1 MRDTPVVSRAVPAA
15 TRALEILRV
24 LAAQPGPVPA
34 AHLARELDVPRSTT
48 YHLLAAME
56 AEGFVVHYPEDRA
69 FGLGMAAFEVGSAYL
84 RHDPLE
90 RLARALLVRLV
101 DDLRGAVPVV
111 GQVGVLHGRE
121 TLYLL
126 QVSAPAAPTLV
137 TAVGVRLPAQLT
149 ASGRAL
155 LAGLPAAQVRALFP
169 DRSAF
174 VDRTGSGPRSLSE
187 LRRLLAEDRRRGW
200 SREDGEVTAELG
212 SVAAGARDRRG
223 VPAAALAVTFR
234 SQVLDPGDE
243 PAVAARV
250 VAAARRLEARLR
262 G

>member
-1 MRDTPVVSRAVPAA
+1 MRDTAAVSRAVPAA
-15 TRALEILRV
+15 TRALEVLRA

-200 SREDGEVTAELG
+200 SREDGEVTAGLG
-212 SVAAGARDRRG
+212 SVAAGASDRRG

-250 VAAARRLEARLR
+250 VAATRRLEARLR